1 MSDKKNKAGGNLP
14 EERNR
19 KTGERFRLDLDDQ
32 PVKDSLEMSDNEIRS
47 HSNGEG
53 PVAPEGFRPPP
64 VHQPAVKA
72 TAPGAAFEKG
82 HKKRDRK
89 KGKKNRWF
97 FRGVWLA
104 VLVLVGIGIASFAI
118 TCLNDM
124 LAFQK
129 DSKEVVVELKK
140 GASTNEVADELIDKG
155 VIHNK
160 WAFCTYASFTKSEG
174 TFEYGTF
181 TLNTDMDYEAIINNL
196 QLSGDRVE
204 TVKITFTEGMSV
216 SQMGAKLEEA
226 GVCTQQE
233 FEDATNQK
241 DNYMS
246 YEFIND
252 IKDKEG
258 RAYFL
263 EGYLFPDTYEFY
275 KNEGAENAIEK
286 MLNNTKDKLTATLYK
301 KAEKANMSM
310 DDVITMAS
318 MIQAEAANKKDMY
331 VISSIFHNRLDAGVE
346 NGFGYLN
353 SDPTIWY
360 PYLSEEDM
368 PEGFEGA
375 YNTYTHVGLPVG
387 PIDNP
392 GLSAILAALEPEKTD
407 YYYFCHDKDGKA
419 YYAVTEAEHENNKAQ
434 AGLS

>member
-1 MSDKKNKAGGNLP
+1 M
-14 EERNR
+14 
-19 KTGERFRLDLDDQ
+19 
-32 PVKDSLEMSDNEIRS
+32 
-47 HSNGEG
+47 
-53 PVAPEGFRPPP
+53 APEGFRPPP

-181 TLNTDMDYEAIINNL
+181 TLNTAMDYEAIINNL
-196 QLSGDRVE
+196 QLSGGRVE

-286 MLNNTKDKLTATLYK
+286 MLNNTKDKLTATPV
-301 KAEKANMSM
+301 S
-310 DDVITMAS
+310 
-318 MIQAEAANKKDMY
+318 
-331 VISSIFHNRLDAGVE
+331 
-346 NGFGYLN
+346 
-353 SDPTIWY
+353 
-360 PYLSEEDM
+360 
-368 PEGFEGA
+368 
-375 YNTYTHVGLPVG
+375 YTHLP
-387 PIDNP
+387 
-392 GLSAILAALEPEKTD
+392 LK
-407 YYYFCHDKDGKA
+407 
-419 YYAVTEAEHENNKAQ
+419 
-434 AGLS
+434 